1 MKTKNQRA
9 RPTRFHIPHKVV
21 NGLQPVGIGCVGAGF
36 VFDAYMQTHHLHPWL
51 EFRAVYDRDQARS
64 EQVKRYFGAPMVDSL
79 EAILEDPSISIVLNL
94 TNPSEHFSVSKA
106 LLEAGKHVYSEKP
119 LATNVDE
126 AQALVR
132 LANEKGLQIGCAP
145 SSLFG
150 EAAQTTWAA
159 LRQGMIGRP
168 LMVIAN
174 LDEGASHHQNLAE
187 TLINPS
193 GAKWPAWD
201 EYRVGCT
208 VEHAGYVLT
217 WLVAFFGS
225 VRRVLN
231 YSRVFFPEKGI
242 PIPIEEMA
250 PDYATAM
257 LEFGNGVTAQINSS
271 VVTPPNHGLTIV
283 GETGYLKVDHV
294 WPFAC
299 PVTFVDHAK
308 PWASHALPPVAVP
321 VWDPKGLAKPWY
333 YRHWRLR
340 DYLLDPA
347 DRNFGVGDDKLRG
360 VTELALAVGGK
371 TPFALGGEFSTH
383 ITEVTYAI
391 QDAAPNAQW
400 QEMTTRAPVI
410 EPPFWVGTTP

>member
-1 MKTKNQRA
+1 MKTKAQRP
-9 RPTRFHIPHKVV
+9 RPKRFHLPQSVV
-21 NGLQPVGIGCVGAGF
+21 DGLQPVGIGCVGAGF

-51 EFRAVYDRDQARS
+51 DLRAVFDRDTARAR
-64 EQVKRYFGAPMVDSL
+64 QVKDYFGTPMVDSL
-79 EAILEDPSISIVLNL
+79 EAILGDPSISIVLNL
-94 TNPSEHFSVSKA
+94 TNPSEHFAVTKA

-119 LATNVDE
+119 LATTVGE
-126 AQALVR
+126 ARALAQ
-132 LANEKGLQIGCAP
+132 LAEARGLQVGCAP

-150 EAAQTTWAA
+150 EAAQTLWRA
-159 LRQGMIGRP
+159 LRRGQIGQPR
-168 LMVIAN
+168 MVIAN

-208 VEHAGYVLT
+208 AEHAGYVLT
-217 WLVAFFGS
+217 WMVAFFGS
-225 VRRVLN
+225 VRRVMS
-231 YSRVFFPEKGI
+231 YSKVFFPDKGI
-242 PIPIEEMA
+242 PIPVGEMA

-257 LEFGNGVTAQINSS
+257 LEFENGVVAQINSS
-271 VVTPPNHGLTIV
+271 VVTPPNHGLYVV

-299 PVTFVDHAK
+299 PVTLVQHAR
-308 PWASHALPPVAVP
+308 PWLTETVAPVSEP
-321 VWDPKGLAKPWY
+321 VWDPKGLSRPWY

-347 DRNFGVGDDKLRG
+347 DRAFGVGDDKMRG
-360 VTELALAVGGK
+360 VTEFMLAIASGQPYG
-371 TPFALGGEFSTH
+371 LGGDFSAH

-391 QDAAPNAQW
+391 QDGTTHAGW
-400 QEMTTRAPVI
+400 QDMTTRAPAI
-410 EPPFWVGTTP
+410 QPPSWVGG